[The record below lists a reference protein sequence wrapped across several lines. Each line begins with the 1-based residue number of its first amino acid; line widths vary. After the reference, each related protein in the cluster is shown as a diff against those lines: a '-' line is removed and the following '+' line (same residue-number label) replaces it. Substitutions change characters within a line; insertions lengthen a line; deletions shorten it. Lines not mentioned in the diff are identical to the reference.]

1 MFNRVII
8 AGNLTRDPEFW
19 ESVSGTSVTRLPV
32 ACNVGLKRPDGETI
46 IETLFINSVVFGP
59 QAETCRQ
66 YLAKGSPVLVEGRL
80 RERVWERDGQKGKK
94 MEIIASRVKF
104 LPHRRDTETEA
115 EASAEPDGV
124 ETSPEPSAD
133 EDVEEPVDTGE

>member
-19 ESVSGTSVTRLPV
+19 ESVSGTPVTRLPV
-32 ACNVGLKRPDGETI
+32 ALNVGLKRPDGETV

-66 YLAKGSPVLVEGRL
+66 YLSKGSPVLVEGRL
-80 RERVWERDGQKGKK
+80 RERAWEHDGQKGKK
-94 MEIIASRVKF
+94 IEIIASRVKF
-104 LPHRRDTETEA
+104 LPHLRDTETET
-115 EASAEPDGV
+115 EVTAEPDGV

-133 EDVEEPVDTGE
+133 EDVEEPTDAGE

>member
-8 AGNLTRDPEFW
+8 AGNLTRDPELW
-19 ESVSGTSVTRLPV
+19 KSVSGTPVTRLPV
-32 ACNVGLKRPDGETI
+32 ACNVGLKRPDGETV

-66 YLAKGSPVLVEGRL
+66 YLVKGSPVLVEGRL
-80 RERVWERDGQKGKK
+80 RERAWERDGRKGKK

-104 LPHRRDTETEA
+104 LPHRRDTGTENGP
-115 EASAEPDGV
+115 SAEPDGV
-124 ETSPEPSAD
+124 ETSPEPAEV
-133 EDVEEPVDTGE
+133 EDIEEPADTEE